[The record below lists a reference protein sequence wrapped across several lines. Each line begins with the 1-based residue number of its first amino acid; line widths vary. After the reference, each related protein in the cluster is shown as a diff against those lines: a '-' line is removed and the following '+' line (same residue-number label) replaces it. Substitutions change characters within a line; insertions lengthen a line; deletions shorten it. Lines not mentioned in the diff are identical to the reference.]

1 MSTKKIALLVG
12 SLRQASYS
20 RKLANVIVEVAPAGL
35 AFEFVDIG
43 NLPLYNQDLDDE
55 AGRQPKAWQD
65 FRAQIQACDGVLF
78 VMPEYNRGVPGA
90 LKNAI
95 DVGSRPAGKSVWGG
109 KPSAIV
115 SISQG
120 PLAGYGANHQLRQ
133 GLVTLNAPCMGQP
146 EAYIGNI
153 AKLFDEEGRLADS
166 TRELFVKYTAAFERW
181 VGQLAQ

>member
-12 SLRQASYS
+12 SLRQASYA

-35 AFEFVDIG
+35 GFEFIQID
-43 NLPLYNQDLDDE
+43 NLPFYNQDLDE
-55 AGRQPKAWQD
+55 PGQQPQAWRD
-65 FRAQIQACDGVLF
+65 FRAQIQACDGLLF
-78 VMPEYNRGVPGA
+78 VMPEYNRGVPGV

-120 PLAGYGANHQLRQ
+120 PLAGYGANHHLRQ
-133 GLVTLNAPCMGQP
+133 ALVTLNAPCMGQP

-153 AKLFDEEGRLADS
+153 AALFDAEGKLADG
-166 TRELFVKYTAAFERW
+166 TRELFVKYTGAFERW
-181 VGQLAQ
+181 IGQLAQ